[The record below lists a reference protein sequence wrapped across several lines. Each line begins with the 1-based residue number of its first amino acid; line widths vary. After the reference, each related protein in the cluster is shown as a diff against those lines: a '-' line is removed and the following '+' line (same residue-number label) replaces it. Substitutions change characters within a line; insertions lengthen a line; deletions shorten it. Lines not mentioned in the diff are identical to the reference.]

1 MESILEE
8 EKKIIDSYLEEALP
22 RKFDRRW
29 LDSALGE
36 ARWEHDI
43 ESYTKAIAE
52 PGWEL
57 LGRGGKRWRPFLML
71 MSYRAVSGRNDSVG
85 SILALP
91 ELIHN
96 GTLIIDDIEDSSSIR
111 RGKRCVHKIFGDD
124 IAINAGNSLYYLP
137 CLLIARSRGLSHKV
151 KVRLYETV
159 MEEMVKLSLGQGTD
173 IYWHRSKKSGM
184 NEGKYLQMCAYKTG
198 GLARMSAKL
207 GAIIGNASDKKII
220 SLAGFAESLGV
231 AFQIQD
237 DILNIT
243 STALGKDF
251 GEDITEGKRTLLVIH
266 ALKKASPEDRQ
277 LLLGIL
283 NQKTRDKTLISEAIS
298 IIKKY
303 RAIDYSKNI
312 AKRLVKD
319 AWHELDPLLKESK
332 SKKILKMLAQ
342 FTVNRKV

>member
-1 MESILEE
+1 
-8 EKKIIDSYLEEALP
+8 
-22 RKFDRRW
+22 
-29 LDSALGE
+29 
-36 ARWEHDI
+36 
-43 ESYTKAIAE
+43 
-52 PGWEL
+52 
-57 LGRGGKRWRPFLML
+57 
-71 MSYRAVSGRNDSVG
+71 
-85 SILALP
+85 
-91 ELIHN
+91 
-96 GTLIIDDIEDSSSIR
+96 
-111 RGKRCVHKIFGDD
+111 
-124 IAINAGNSLYYLP
+124 
-137 CLLIARSRGLSHKV
+137 
-151 KVRLYETV
+151 
-159 MEEMVKLSLGQGTD
+159 
-173 IYWHRSKKSGM
+173 
-184 NEGKYLQMCAYKTG
+184 MCAYKTG